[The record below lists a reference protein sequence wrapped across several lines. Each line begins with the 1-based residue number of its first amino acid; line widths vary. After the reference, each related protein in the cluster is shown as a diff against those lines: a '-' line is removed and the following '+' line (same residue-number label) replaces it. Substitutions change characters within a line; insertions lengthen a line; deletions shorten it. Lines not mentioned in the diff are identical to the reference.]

1 MRSIAVACIALV
13 ALSAHAKTLDFSGDI
28 CSAAAE
34 GTGAFKSCGNFD
46 RINQAYG
53 DSATVELTYQ
63 SSPDATTSMFF
74 WSTGY
79 SDLSSVAYGDTN
91 ATPTILLMPKAGHMV
106 TLASFD
112 LGSWNNQDRG
122 SQVTVVDLANDTVV
136 FSSGAIT
143 VPSATASNFSV
154 HASSSAGFSIA
165 FGPDGYNVG
174 IDNIQFS
181 TSPVPE
187 PGTTAL
193 WLAGLATAAVAA
205 RRRRSV

>member
-1 MRSIAVACIALV
+1 MRPIAVACIAFI
-13 ALSAHAKTLDFSGDI
+13 ALSARAETLDFSGDI

-34 GTGAFKSCGNFD
+34 GTGASVQCENFG

-53 DSATVELTYQ
+53 DSATVDLTYQ

-79 SDLSSVAYGDTN
+79 SGLSSVAYGDTG
-91 ATPTILLMPKAGHMV
+91 ATPTILIVPKAGQVV
-106 TLASFD
+106 TLVGFE
-112 LGSWNNQDRG
+112 LGSWNNVDRG
-122 SQVTVVDLANDTVV
+122 SQVTLVDLADNSVV
-136 FSSGAIT
+136 LSTGNIT
-143 VPSATASNFSV
+143 VLSATPSSFSV
-154 HASSSAGFSIA
+154 NASSSAGFSIA
-165 FGPDGYNVG
+165 FGPDGFNVG

-187 PGTTAL
+187 PATTAL

-205 RRRRSV
+205 RRRRNA